1 MKLSQTCKKY
11 SITRPKDTETVC
23 MGNYWKFIWGVRVL
37 EQWVA
42 ASLPHPNLLWPSCS
56 MLAPVAAKGNR
67 KHAKMRATS
76 PAASKV
82 LVTKVPSKCK
92 KGGNSKV
99 EKGQPHGKTIQLKL
113 FMQFPVSPIIGR
125 MPHSDSSA
133 RKHSIAFHSSHHYI
147 HNSCCGW
154 VTNLWKTSNWT
165 GSRRA
170 IPADS
175 CLQHGWQQIANP
187 ATPPI
192 FLISLLF
199 LMLCGAFTKKKKLPV
214 RTGTSWTQWPMATS
228 KWERGRLIRSCQDS

>member
-1 MKLSQTCKKY
+1 
-11 SITRPKDTETVC
+11 
-23 MGNYWKFIWGVRVL
+23 
-37 EQWVA
+37 
-42 ASLPHPNLLWPSCS
+42 
-56 MLAPVAAKGNR
+56 
-67 KHAKMRATS
+67 
-76 PAASKV
+76 
-82 LVTKVPSKCK
+82 
-92 KGGNSKV
+92 
-99 EKGQPHGKTIQLKL
+99 
-113 FMQFPVSPIIGR
+113 

-147 HNSCCGW
+147 YNSCCGW

-175 CLQHGWQQIANP
+175 CLQHSWQRMANP

-199 LMLCGAFTKKKKLPV
+199 LMLCGAFTKKKLPV

-228 KWERGRLIRSCQDS
+228 KWERGRLIRSCQDSWCDPRLLRRYMWPQTSICHTNIIISFHIHSHIL